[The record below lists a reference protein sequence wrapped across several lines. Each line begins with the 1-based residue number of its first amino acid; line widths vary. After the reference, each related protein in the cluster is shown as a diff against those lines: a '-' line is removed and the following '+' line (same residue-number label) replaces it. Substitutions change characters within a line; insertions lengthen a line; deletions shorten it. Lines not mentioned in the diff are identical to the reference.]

1 MDERVSARNRWIQN
15 ALGIICLILLVV
27 LWNNRD
33 LPRVVKLQRQR
44 QHWHEAQPAHYRMTI
59 DNGGYRFPCPP
70 AILEVEGQ
78 TPLSVT
84 ALEPNFDLGPY
95 CEAAYEDLTVDGVF
109 SLAERYLR
117 THPGSVKTLE
127 YDGERGF
134 ITELTVIAYESAL
147 AEAVLYN
154 SETDWDELAP
164 ASFFIHVESFEEVNG

>member
-1 MDERVSARNRWIQN
+1 
-15 ALGIICLILLVV
+15 
-27 LWNNRD
+27 
-33 LPRVVKLQRQR
+33 
-44 QHWHEAQPAHYRMTI
+44 
-59 DNGGYRFPCPP
+59 
-70 AILEVEGQ
+70 
-78 TPLSVT
+78 
-84 ALEPNFDLGPY
+84 
-95 CEAAYEDLTVDGVF
+95 
-109 SLAERYLR
+109 LAERYLR

>member
-1 MDERVSARNRWIQN
+1 
-15 ALGIICLILLVV
+15 
-27 LWNNRD
+27 
-33 LPRVVKLQRQR
+33 
-44 QHWHEAQPAHYRMTI
+44 MTI